1 MKKVRLKYIVSIF
14 LVLLSVAFIVF
25 LILFQR
31 NIRTAASVKK
41 LEDGL
46 YSMEYKGDYR
56 FNDFLEQGGAF
67 DDLAVAEFV
76 IQDVFH
82 GLLPIDLR
90 GGTFGCSTISAR
102 TPEGEAVFGRNF
114 DWGTCT
120 ALIVQTSP
128 AEGYDS
134 VSTVNMDFL
143 NLGLDMPEEMQMRLL
158 SVAAPFAP
166 MDGMNEKGLCVAV
179 LMIQDS
185 PGFHQDTGKPDLTTT
200 TAVRLLLDQAA
211 DVEEA
216 VELLARYDM
225 HASAGMMVHFALA
238 DAEGHSVVVE
248 YIDNEMAVTET
259 PVVTNYYLT
268 SGEKYGI
275 GTEESKVRYAMLEDM
290 LQSGSSFTMDG
301 IRDALDSV
309 SKHNF
314 DSEFASTEWSIV
326 YNQSTGEARYYH
338 RENYQ
343 NYYTFITGSP

>member
-1 MKKVRLKYIVSIF
+1 MFFAFIGLMS
-14 LVLLSVAFIVF
+14 VLIVAFV
-25 LILFQR
+25 ILFQR

-56 FNDFLEQGGAF
+56 LDDFLEQGGAS
-67 DDLAVAEFV
+67 DDIAVAEFV

-90 GGTFGCSTISAR
+90 NGTFGCSTISAR
-102 TPEGEAVFGRNF
+102 TAKGDAVFGRNF
-114 DWGTCT
+114 DWGTCN
-120 ALIVQTSP
+120 ALIVQTRP
-128 AEGYDS
+128 ADGYAS

-179 LMIQDS
+179 
-185 PGFHQDTGKPDLTTT
+185 
-200 TAVRLLLDQAA
+200 
-211 DVEEA
+211 
-216 VELLARYDM
+216 
-225 HASAGMMVHFALA
+225 
-238 DAEGHSVVVE
+238 E
-248 YIDNEMAVTET
+248 YIANEMIVTET
-259 PVVTNYYLT
+259 PIVTNYYL
-268 SGEKYGI
+268 SPGEKYGI
-275 GTEESKVRYAMLEDM
+275 GTAESKIRYAMLEEL
-290 LQSGSSFTMDG
+290 LQKKTSFEMDE

-326 YNQSTGEARYYH
+326 YNQNTGEIHYYH

-343 NYYTFITGSP
+343 KFYSFMAGR

>member
-1 MKKVRLKYIVSIF
+1 MRKIRWKYIVYAIITLLLAVLIIF
-14 LVLLSVAFIVF
+14 I
-25 LILFQR
+25 ILFQR

-56 FNDFLEQGGAF
+56 LDLFLEQGGAA

-76 IQDVFH
+76 IRDVFH

-90 GGTFGCSTISAR
+90 GTSFGCSTISTR
-102 TPEGEAVFGRNF
+102 TPEGQAVFGRNF

-120 ALIVQTSP
+120 ALIVQTNP
-128 AEGYDS
+128 AKGYDS

-143 NLGLDMPEEMQMRLL
+143 NLGLDIPEEMQMRLL
-158 SVAAPFAP
+158 AVAAPFAP

-179 LMIQDS
+179 LMIQDN
-185 PGFHQDTGKPDLTTT
+185 PGFSQDTGKPDLTTT

-216 VELLARYDM
+216 VELLSQYDM

-238 DAEGHSVVVE
+238 DAAGHSVVVE
-248 YIDNEMAVTET
+248 YVDNEMVITET
-259 PVVTNYYLT
+259 PVVTNYYL
-268 SGEKYGI
+268 SPGKKYGI
-275 GTEESKVRYAMLEDM
+275 GTEESKIRYTMLEDM
-290 LQSGSSFTMDG
+290 LQSNSAFSMDD
-301 IRDALDSV
+301 IRDALDRV

-314 DSEFASTEWSIV
+314 NSEFASTEWSIV
-326 YNQSTGEARYYH
+326 YNQSTGEIRYYH

-343 NYYTFITGSP
+343 KYYSFMTGS

>member
-1 MKKVRLKYIVSIF
+1 MKKIRMKYIVYAF
-14 LVLLSVAFIVF
+14 FALLLAVFVVFI
-25 LILFQR
+25 LLFQR

-56 FNDFLEQGGAF
+56 FNGFLEQGGAS

-90 GGTFGCSTISAR
+90 GGTFGCSTISAE
-102 TPEGEAVFGRNF
+102 TPEGDAVFGRNF

-158 SVAAPFAP
+158 SAAAPFAP

-268 SGEKYGI
+268 PGEKYGI

-301 IRDALDSV
+301 LRDALDSV

>member
-1 MKKVRLKYIVSIF
+1 MKKIRMKYIVYAF
-14 LVLLSVAFIVF
+14 FALLLAVFVVFI
-25 LILFQR
+25 LLFQR

-56 FNDFLEQGGAF
+56 FNDFLEQGGAS

-90 GGTFGCSTISAR
+90 GGTFGCSTISAE
-102 TPEGEAVFGRNF
+102 TPGGDAVFGRNF

-120 ALIVQTSP
+120 ALIVQTSL

-268 SGEKYGI
+268 PGEKYGI

-301 IRDALDSV
+301 LRDALDSV

>member
-1 MKKVRLKYIVSIF
+1 MKKFRWKYIVYPI
-14 LVLLSVAFIVF
+14 LVLLLAVLIF
-25 LILFQR
+25 LIILLQR
-31 NIRTAASVKK
+31 NIRTAASVKR

-56 FNDFLEQGGAF
+56 LDDFLEQGGAS
-67 DDLAVAEFV
+67 DDIAVAEFV

-90 GGTFGCSTISAR
+90 NGAFGCSTISAR
-102 TPEGEAVFGRNF
+102 TAKGDAVFGRNF
-114 DWGTCT
+114 DWGSCN
-120 ALIVQTSP
+120 ALIVQTRP
-128 AEGYDS
+128 TDGYAS

-185 PGFHQDTGKPDLTTT
+185 PAFAQDTGKPDLTTT
-200 TAVRLLLDQAA
+200 TAVRLLLDKAA

-216 VELLARYDM
+216 VELLAQYDM

-238 DAEGHSVVVE
+238 DAKGRSVAIE
-248 YIDNEMAVTET
+248 YIANEMIVTET
-259 PVVTNYYLT
+259 PIVTNYYLFP
-268 SGEKYGI
+268 GEKYGI
-275 GTEESKVRYAMLEDM
+275 GTEESKIRYAMLEEL
-290 LQSGSSFTMDG
+290 LQKKTSFEMDE

-326 YNQSTGEARYYH
+326 YNQNTGEIHYYH

-343 NYYTFITGSP
+343 KFYSFMAGR